1 MRIRN
6 SEHLLTICLTFL
18 EKNVF
23 VANCSPVSKHLL
35 EICDLIDIQR
45 KMELYKSMFYCN
57 IGSDTD
63 TNYIKADSLRI
74 ELIAG
79 GLNWKQQEF
88 IMERLQP
95 NIFMEVS
102 TNQTKFHLF
111 TLPSCSVS
119 ECFVQKMT

>member
-1 MRIRN
+1 MRG
-6 SEHLLTICLTFL
+6 LFL
-18 EKNVF
+18 F
-23 VANCSPVSKHLL
+23 SPVSKHLL

-57 IGSDTD
+57 TGSDRD
-63 TNYIKADSLRI
+63 TNYIKSESLRI

-95 NIFMEVS
+95 NLFMEVCVIYTRKTYALLHKNS
-102 TNQTKFHLF
+102 IIYFFFQKRVILYTRICEDEIEN
-111 TLPSCSVS
+111 TLSVP
-119 ECFVQKMT
+119 

>member
-1 MRIRN
+1 M
-6 SEHLLTICLTFL
+6 LFL
-18 EKNVF
+18 FRPVSLIF
-23 VANCSPVSKHLL
+23 AGVYFLFSPVSKHLL

-57 IGSDTD
+57 TGSDRD
-63 TNYIKADSLRI
+63 TNYIKSESLRI

-95 NIFMEVS
+95 NLFMEVCAILYKKKLCTTS
-102 TNQTKFHLF
+102 
-111 TLPSCSVS
+111 
-119 ECFVQKMT
+119 

>member
-1 MRIRN
+1 MRKRCFYLNFGRHMRIRN

-23 VANCSPVSKHLL
+23 VDNCSPVSKHLL

-102 TNQTKFHLF
+102 TNQN
-111 TLPSCSVS
+111 
-119 ECFVQKMT
+119 